1 MGLFDAKS
9 LSRGIELEGEIPQGK
24 EIFKK
29 TIKIAWPAVT
39 ESVLVFLVGM
49 IDMMMVGTLG
59 KEAIAAVGLTTQ
71 PKFIALALFMSL
83 NIAISAIVAHRR
95 GQKDKDGAQ
104 RVLVQ
109 ALVIVVCL
117 AVIIST
123 LCLVFADSILQLAGT
138 QSDTHGLATS
148 YFKIIIT
155 GLIFQVIMLVIN
167 AAQRGA
173 GNTKI
178 SMRTNI
184 VANLV
189 NVVLNYL
196 LIGGNLGFPKLGIA
210 GAAIATVI
218 GIIVGCGM
226 SIFSVLKKNS
236 FLTLRGVRKI
246 KFDKETI
253 SSIVSLGSS
262 TLTEQVF
269 MRIGFLLYSLIIAN
283 LGTDSFAAH
292 QIAINVLSLSFA
304 FGDGLGSASVA
315 LVGQSLGAKRKDLAR
330 IYTRATIRIGVL
342 LTIGISAFYF
352 TLGRFMYSLY
362 TNDALVLELCMQLL
376 PISVATV
383 FFQVPQV
390 IYGGCLRGAGDA
402 KYMALISMINLA
414 IVRPAMSWAL
424 CYPVGLGVIGAWI
437 GLFIDQIMRM
447 AFATVRMRGDKWMSH
462 KV

>member
-1 MGLFDAKS
+1 MKLFDAKS
-9 LSRGIELEGEIPQGK
+9 LSRGVALEGEIPQGK
-24 EIFKK
+24 QIINK
-29 TIKIAWPAVT
+29 TIKIAWPAVM
-39 ESVLVFLVGM
+39 ESVLVFMVGM
-49 IDMMMVGTLG
+49 IDMMMVGTIG
-59 KEAIAAVGLTTQ
+59 PEAIAAVGLTTQ

-83 NIAISAIVAHRR
+83 NVAISAIVAHRR
-95 GQKDKDGAQ
+95 GQNDKESAQ

-117 AVIIST
+117 AAVIST
-123 LCLVFADSILQLAGT
+123 LCIVFTDPILRLAGT
-138 QSDTHGLATS
+138 KADTHDLAAS
-148 YFKIIIT
+148 YFKIIVA
-155 GLIFQVIMLVIN
+155 GMIFQVIMLVIN

-196 LIGGNLGFPKLGIA
+196 LIGGNLGFPRLGIR

-226 SIFSVLKKNS
+226 SIFSVMRKNS
-236 FLTLRGVRKI
+236 FLTLRGVRRI

-253 SSIVSLGSS
+253 SSILSLGSS

-269 MRIGFLLYSLIIAN
+269 MRIGFLLYSRIIAD
-283 LGTDSFAAH
+283 LGTTPFAAH

-304 FGDGLGSASVA
+304 FGDGLSAASIA
-315 LVGQSLGAKRKDLAR
+315 LVGQSLGEKRRDLAR
-330 IYTRATIRIGVL
+330 IYARATLRIGIA
-342 LTIGISAFYF
+342 LTLVIAAFYF
-352 TLGRFMYSLY
+352 GTGKIMYSLY
-362 TNDALVLELCMQLL
+362 TDDTTVLSLCMQLL

-402 KYMALISMINLA
+402 KYMALVSMINLA
-414 IVRPAMSWAL
+414 IVRPAISWVL
-424 CYPVGLGVIGAWI
+424 CYPVGLGLVGAWI

-447 AFATVRMRGDKWMSH
+447 IFATLRMRGDKWMSH
-462 KV
+462 RV

>member
-1 MGLFDAKS
+1 MRLFDIKS
-9 LSRGIELEGEIPQGK
+9 LSRGISLEGEVPPGK
-24 EIFKK
+24 EIIKK
-29 TIKIAWPAVT
+29 TVRIAWPAVA

-83 NIAISAIVAHRR
+83 NVAISAIVAHRK
-95 GQKDKDGAQ
+95 GQNDKESAQ

-109 ALVIVVCL
+109 ALVIVVSL
-117 AVIIST
+117 AAIIST
-123 LCLVFADSILQLAGT
+123 LCIVFADPILKLAGT
-138 QSDTHGLATS
+138 QADTHNLSAS
-148 YFKIIIT
+148 YFKIIASGI
-155 GLIFQVIMLVIN
+155 IFQVIMLVIN

-196 LIGGNLGFPKLGIA
+196 LIGGNLGFPKLGIQ

-218 GIIVGCGM
+218 GLIVGCGM
-226 SIFSVLKKNS
+226 SIFSVMKKNA
-236 FLTLRGVRKI
+236 FLSLRGVRKI
-246 KFDKETI
+246 QFDRETM
-253 SSIVSLGSS
+253 SSILSLGSS

-269 MRIGFLLYSLIIAN
+269 MRIGFLLYSRIIAD

-315 LVGQSLGAKRKDLAR
+315 LVGQSLGAKRRDLAK
-330 IYTRATIRIGVL
+330 IYAKATLRIGVL
-342 LTIGISAFYF
+342 LTIIIAFFYF
-352 TLGRFMYSLY
+352 TTGRFMYTLY
-362 TNDALVLELCMQLL
+362 TDDSTVLSICMKLL

-402 KYMALISMINLA
+402 RYMALVSMINLA
-414 IVRPAMSWAL
+414 IVRPAMSWVL
-424 CYPVGLGVIGAWI
+424 CYPLGLGVIGAWI

-447 AFATVRMRGDKWMSH
+447 GFATYRMHGDKWMSH
-462 KV
+462 RV

>member
-1 MGLFDAKS
+1 MKLFDAKS
-9 LSRGIELEGEIPQGK
+9 LSRGVALEGEIPQGK
-24 EIFKK
+24 QIISK
-29 TIKIAWPAVT
+29 TIKIAWPAVM
-39 ESVLVFLVGM
+39 ESVLVFMVGM

-59 KEAIAAVGLTTQ
+59 PEAIAAVGLTTQ

-83 NIAISAIVAHRR
+83 NVAISAIVAHRK
-95 GQKDKDGAQ
+95 GQNDKESAQ

-109 ALVIVVCL
+109 ALVIVVVL
-117 AVIIST
+117 AAIIST
-123 LCLVFADSILQLAGT
+123 LCMIFTDPILKLAGT
-138 QSDTHGLATS
+138 KADTHYLAAS
-148 YFKIIIT
+148 YFKIIVA
-155 GLIFQVIMLVIN
+155 GMIFQVIMLVIN

-196 LIGGNLGFPKLGIA
+196 LIGGNLGFPKLGIQ

-226 SIFSVLKKNS
+226 SVFSVMRKDS
-236 FLTLRGVRKI
+236 FLTLRGVRRI
-246 KFDKETI
+246 KFDKETVSGI
-253 SSIVSLGSS
+253 LSLGSS

-269 MRIGFLLYSLIIAN
+269 MRIGFLLYSRIIAD
-283 LGTDSFAAH
+283 LGTTSFAAH

-304 FGDGLGSASVA
+304 FGDGLSAASIA
-315 LVGQSLGAKRKDLAR
+315 LVGQSLGEKRRDLAR
-330 IYTRATIRIGVL
+330 IYARATLRIGIA
-342 LTIGISAFYF
+342 LTIVIAAFYF
-352 TLGRFMYSLY
+352 GTGKLLYSLY
-362 TNDALVLELCMQLL
+362 TDDATVLSLCMSLL
-376 PISVATV
+376 PLSVATV

-402 KYMALISMINLA
+402 RYMALVSMINLA
-414 IVRPAMSWAL
+414 IVRPAMSWVL
-424 CYPVGLGVIGAWI
+424 CYPMGLGLLGAWI

-447 AFATVRMRGDKWMSH
+447 LFATFRMRGDKWMSH

>member
-1 MGLFDAKS
+1 MGLFDVKS
-9 LSRGIELEGEIPQGK
+9 LSRGVSVEGDLPGGNEIL
-24 EIFKK
+24 KK
-29 TIKIAWPAVT
+29 TLRIAWPAVA

-49 IDMMMVGTLG
+49 IDMMMVGSLG

-71 PKFIALALFMSL
+71 PKFIALCLFMSL
-83 NIAISAIVAHRR
+83 NVAISAIVAHRK
-95 GQKDKDGAQ
+95 GQNDKESAQ

-117 AVIIST
+117 AAVISV
-123 LCLVFADSILQLAGT
+123 LCIVFADPILKLAGT
-138 QSDTHGLATS
+138 QADTHQLAAS
-148 YFKIIIT
+148 YFKIIMM
-155 GLIFQVIMLVIN
+155 GMIFQVVMLVIN

-184 VANLV
+184 VANLI

-196 LIGGNLGFPKLGIA
+196 LIGGNLGFPRLGIQ
-210 GAAIATVI
+210 GAAIATVT
-218 GIIVGCGM
+218 GIVVGCGM
-226 SIFSVLKKNS
+226 SIFSVMNKKS
-236 FLTLRGVRKI
+236 FLTLQGVKRI
-246 KFDKETI
+246 QFDSETI
-253 SSIVSLGSS
+253 KSILSLGSS

-269 MRIGFLLYSLIIAN
+269 MRIGFLLYSRIIAD

-315 LVGQSLGAKRKDLAR
+315 LVGQSLGAKRRDLAR
-330 IYTRATIRIGVL
+330 IYTRTTLRIGVL
-342 LTIGISAFYF
+342 LTIAIATFYF
-352 TLGRFMYSLY
+352 TAGRFMYSLY
-362 TNDALVLELCMQLL
+362 TDDATVLSLCMKLL

-402 KYMALISMINLA
+402 KYMALVSMINLA
-414 IVRPAMSWAL
+414 IVRPIISWIL

-437 GLFIDQIMRM
+437 GLFADQIMRM
-447 AFATVRMRGDKWMSH
+447 AFATMRMRGDKWMSH

>member
-1 MGLFDAKS
+1 MGLFDVKS
-9 LSRGIELEGEIPQGK
+9 LSKGIPVEGELPQGK
-24 EIFKK
+24 EILKK
-29 TIKIAWPAVT
+29 TLKIAWPAVA

-49 IDMMMVGTLG
+49 IDMMMVGSLG

-71 PKFIALALFMSL
+71 PKFIALCLFMSL
-83 NIAISAIVAHRR
+83 NVAISAIVAHRK
-95 GQKDKDGAQ
+95 GQNDKDSAQ

-109 ALVIVVCL
+109 ALVIVVAL
-117 AVIIST
+117 AAIIST
-123 LCLVFADSILQLAGT
+123 LCIVFADPILRLAGT
-138 QSDTHGLATS
+138 QPDTHQLAAS
-148 YFKIIIT
+148 YFKIIVA
-155 GLIFQVIMLVIN
+155 GMIFQVIMLVIN

-196 LIGGNLGFPKLGIA
+196 LIGGNLGFPKLGIR

-218 GIIVGCGM
+218 GLIVGCGM
-226 SIFSVLKKNS
+226 SIFSVMKKNS
-236 FLTLRGVRKI
+236 FLTLRGVRSI
-246 KFDKETI
+246 KFDKETL

-262 TLTEQVF
+262 TLTEQIF

-315 LVGQSLGAKRKDLAR
+315 LVGQSLGAKRRDLAR
-330 IYTRATIRIGVL
+330 IYTRATLRIGVL
-342 LTIGISAFYF
+342 MTIVIAAFYF
-352 TLGRFMYSLY
+352 TAGRFMYTLY
-362 TNDALVLELCMQLL
+362 TDDAEVLSVCMQLL
-376 PISVATV
+376 PISVITV

-390 IYGGCLRGAGDA
+390 IRGGCLRGAGDA
-402 KYMALISMINLA
+402 RYMALISMINLA

-424 CYPVGLGVIGAWI
+424 CYPAGLGVIGAWI
-437 GLFIDQIMRM
+437 GLFIDQIMRTG
-447 AFATVRMRGDKWMSH
+447 FATHRMRGDKWMSH
-462 KV
+462 RV